1 MREWIRA
8 FAGVF
13 FAFLGVQS
21 EENRRHDF
29 EKVRFSV
36 LAVAGLIL
44 TFVFLSIVYGLVQL
58 AMMYVQ
64 YRLRLGPREQGLLD
78 AKKQV
83 FWSRF

>member
-36 LAVAGLIL
+36 FAVAGLIL
-44 TFVFLSIVYGLVQL
+44 TFCVPVD
-58 AMMYVQ
+58 
-64 YRLRLGPREQGLLD
+64 RLRACSTGHDVCTIGITFRT
-78 AKKQV
+78 
-83 FWSRF
+83 

>member
-36 LAVAGLIL
+36 FAVAGLIL

-64 YRLRLGPREQGLLD
+64 
-78 AKKQV
+78 
-83 FWSRF
+83 

>member
-29 EKVRFSV
+29 EKVRFSM

-44 TFVFLSIVYGLVQL
+44 TFVFLSIV
-58 AMMYVQ
+58 
-64 YRLRLGPREQGLLD
+64 
-78 AKKQV
+78 
-83 FWSRF
+83 

>member
-36 LAVAGLIL
+36 FAVAGLIL
-44 TFVFLSIVYGLVQL
+44 TFVFHQIS
-58 AMMYVQ
+58 
-64 YRLRLGPREQGLLD
+64 
-78 AKKQV
+78 KKQSAIHLLYQYSLQAYPCMEY
-83 FWSRF
+83 FHTCI

>member
-21 EENRRHDF
+21 ERRRHDF

-36 LAVAGLIL
+36 VAVAGLIL
-44 TFVFLSIVYGLVQL
+44 TFVFLLIVYGLVQL

-64 YRLRLGPREQGLLD
+64 
-78 AKKQV
+78 
-83 FWSRF
+83 